1 MVLAILER
9 IELLLSKIKKRKNFN
24 LSDYL
29 KPNCVVFLDATTRN
43 DAVKTLTDS
52 LYESSQI
59 HERSLFT
66 QALLARET
74 LGSTAIGEGI
84 AVPHTKSKLYN
95 HFFLAIGITK
105 GDGLVWDDK
114 HPDPIHFVFLIGGP
128 DNKPEEYLEL
138 LSHLT
143 TAVKGKDERAALL
156 SCTSC
161 QEVIDRLST
170 F

>member
-1 MVLAILER
+1 MAILGR
-9 IELLLSKIKKRKNFN
+9 IEHLLNKIKKRRAFE
-24 LSDYL
+24 LSNYL
-29 KPNCVVFLDATTRN
+29 KPNCVVFLDEHSRN

-59 HERSLFT
+59 HERALFT

-74 LGSTAIGEGI
+74 QGSTAIGDGI
-84 AVPHTKSKLYN
+84 AVPHTKNKLYN
-95 HFFLAIGITK
+95 HFFLAIGIVK
-105 GDGLVWDDK
+105 GNGLIWDEE
-114 HPDPIHFVFLIGGP
+114 HPDPIHFIFLIGGP

-143 TAVKGKDERAALL
+143 TSVKGKDERAALL
-156 SCTSC
+156 ACATP
-161 QEVIDRLST
+161 QEVFDRLSE